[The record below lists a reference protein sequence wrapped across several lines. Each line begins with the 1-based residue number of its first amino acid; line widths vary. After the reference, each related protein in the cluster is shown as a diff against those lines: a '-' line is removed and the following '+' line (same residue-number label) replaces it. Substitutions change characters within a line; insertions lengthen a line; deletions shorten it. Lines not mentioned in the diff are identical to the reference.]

1 MEQEQKTRIELNI
14 ELVERADDIYI
25 PIPSKCAYIELAY
38 EEFKNTTLEDL
49 LQEIRK
55 QPTTCTELNRWL
67 TALTLYISYTLQQF
81 EQQ

>member
-1 MEQEQKTRIELNI
+1 MKLDPKTRIELNV

-25 PIPSKCAYIELAY
+25 PIPSKCTYIELAY
-38 EEFKNTTLEDL
+38 EEFRNATLEDL

-55 QPTTCTELNRWL
+55 QPTTCTELSRWL